1 MISVM
6 KNEKA
11 YLKKL
16 MYSELDEAQPYIK
29 GKIKPKINKPKAKD
43 SKPQRGRKNLSDSW
57 D

>member
-1 MISVM
+1 M

-16 MYSELDEAQPYIK
+16 MYNELDEAQTYIK
-29 GKIKPKINKPKAKD
+29 GKVKPKINKPKVKD
-43 SKPQRGRKNLSDSW
+43 FKPQRGRKNLSDSW